1 MSDVS
6 PDNVVQ
12 EGLVNVLTSIP
23 VEGEGR
29 GAVVQEDRRTF
40 HTVVKLVV
48 V

>member
-12 EGLVNVLTSIP
+12 EGLINVLSSVP

-29 GAVVQEDRRTF
+29 RAVVQVDGRMF

-48 V
+48 G